1 MINFLDFISRIFIS
15 SVFLFSGY
23 NKIFD
28 YKNTASWMEGFGIS
42 GALLIP
48 TIILEILFP
57 ILIILG
63 YRTKIAASI
72 LALFSIVTAFVFHAD
87 FSSQMQL
94 MAFLKNIAL
103 AGGLIFLIING
114 TKNWSLERKRK
125 YVRL

>member
-1 MINFLDFISRIFIS
+1 MFNFLDFISRIFIS

-28 YKNTASWMEGFGIS
+28 YKNTASWMEGFGIPE
-42 GALLIP
+42 ALLIP